1 MTDENV
7 NPTILEAG
15 TEEAEQPTNLERD
28 LSANQE
34 PQKPVEEA
42 KPEKG
47 SRNSVE
53 KALDKIQAA
62 EKVEKA
68 EEEPAKPAKEDA
80 DPKPKEEKPEVAAP
94 ADDKAGK
101 EATEKPRQS
110 ERRDYPEPPSRFLP
124 REKEVWRNVPHPVQQ
139 AVARMT
145 QEHETE
151 VSQYRQS
158 HQEYETLRP
167 FVERAKAGGTD
178 LKTALE
184 SYVGME
190 DKLRSNP
197 AEGFRT
203 ILANMNMQ
211 PYQAIGSILQAFG
224 VPPHIAAKHLADNPH
239 MYAQQQVQPQPQQI
253 QQAQQAPQQLP
264 EVQQLQKQV
273 EEMRQQQILD
283 TVVAPFRQSL
293 GENDR
298 FLELQDDIAFFLNSG
313 KIPSSLSPIERLEAA
328 YDMAE
333 RINPSSHTR
342 QAAPQQF
349 EENPETTPQRRAEPD
364 LNGTKSVKGAPS
376 GGSDITPRKAYK
388 NPRDAVKA
396 AMSSLGM

>member
-7 NPTILEAG
+7 NPTILQAG

-62 EKVEKA
+62 EKVEKTEEKVEA
-68 EEEPAKPAKEDA
+68 EKPA
-80 DPKPKEEKPEVAAP
+80 PKPQPKEEKPEVAAS

-124 REKEVWRNVPHPVQQ
+124 REKELWRNAPLPVQQ
-139 AVARMT
+139 AVART
-145 QEHETE
+145 LQENETE
-151 VSQYRQS
+151 ISQYRQS

-239 MYAQQQVQPQPQQI
+239 MYAPQQSQPQQI
-253 QQAQQAPQQLP
+253 QQTQQVPQQLP

-349 EENPETTPQRRAEPD
+349 EEDPETTPQRRAEPD